1 MPINLLS
8 YTDIANMAI
17 DWCGGSLSI
26 DSIDNQNN
34 PDAIVCKRNLPMA
47 VKSELDKF
55 EWTFAR
61 KKTPA
66 IPDETE
72 ENQIPGY
79 YCYYLPDD
87 FSRLSMYMM
96 FTRNGYKLPVDEYRP
111 TPSYLVENNRLYFLY
126 PVKTIY
132 YNSNQV
138 DIIEWPSLF
147 CDVVALNLAQRIV
160 GKIKGLDA
168 DISFFESLYKQ
179 KLKDAR
185 KADMIT
191 LEATQGGE
199 SILQLNRTVP

>member
-1 MPINLLS
+1 MNLLT

-34 PDAIVCKRNLPMA
+34 PDAVVCKRNLPMA
-47 VKSELDKF
+47 IKSELDKF

-61 KKTPA
+61 KKQPA
-66 IPDETE
+66 VLDETE
-72 ENQIPGY
+72 ENQIDGY
-79 YCYYLPDD
+79 LCYYLPDD
-87 FSRLSMYMM
+87 FSRISNYLM
-96 FTRNGYKLPVDEYRP
+96 FTRNGYHLPVDEYRP
-111 TPSYLVENNRLYFLY
+111 VPSYLIENNRLYVLY
-126 PVKTIY
+126 PIKTIY
-132 YNSNQV
+132 YTSNNV
-138 DIIEWPSLF
+138 DIVKWPSLF

-168 DISFFESLYKQ
+168 DIAFFASLYKQ

-191 LEATQGGE
+191 MEAAQGGE
-199 SILQLNRTVP
+199 SILQLNRIVP

>member
-1 MPINLLS
+1 MNLLT

-47 VKSELDKF
+47 IKSELDKF

-61 KKTPA
+61 KKQPA
-66 IPDETE
+66 VPDMTE
-72 ENQIPGY
+72 ENQIFGY
-79 YCYYLPDD
+79 FCYYLPDD
-87 FSRLSMYMM
+87 FSRLSNYMM
-96 FTRNGYKLPVDEYRP
+96 FTRNGYKLPVDEYR
-111 TPSYLVENNRLYFLY
+111 TSPSYLVENDRLY
-126 PVKTIY
+126 VKFPIRTIY
-132 YNSNQV
+132 YTSNEV
-138 DIIEWPSLF
+138 DIARWPSLF

-191 LEATQGGE
+191 LEAAQGGE
-199 SILQLNRTVP
+199 SILQLNRIVP

>member
-1 MPINLLS
+1 MNLLT

-47 VKSELDKF
+47 IKSELDKF

-61 KKTPA
+61 KKQEA
-66 IPDETE
+66 VLDETE
-72 ENQIPGY
+72 EKQIEGY

-87 FSRLSMYMM
+87 FSRLSMYLM
-96 FTRNGYKLPVDEYRP
+96 FTRNGYQMPISEYHTLP
-111 TPSYLVENNRLYFLY
+111 TYLVEDNRLYVRH
-126 PVKTIY
+126 PIRTIY
-132 YNSNQV
+132 YTSNDV
-138 DIIEWPSLF
+138 DITKWPSLF

-191 LEATQGGE
+191 LEAAQGGE
-199 SILQLNRTVP
+199 SILQLNRIVP

>member
-1 MPINLLS
+1 MNILT

-26 DSIDNQNN
+26 DNIDNKNN

-47 VKSELDKF
+47 IKSELDKY

-61 KKTPA
+61 KKIPA
-66 IPDETE
+66 VLDLIE
-72 ENQIPGY
+72 EHQIEGY
-79 YCYYLPDD
+79 LCYELPDD
-87 FSRLSMYMM
+87 FSRISMYLM
-96 FTRNGYKLPVDEYRP
+96 FTRNGYDPLVHEYD
-111 TPSYLVENNRLYFLY
+111 TAPSYFTEEGRLYTKFPLR
-126 PVKTIY
+126 VIY
-132 YNSNQV
+132 YTSNDV
-138 DIIEWPSLF
+138 PIIKWPSLF

-185 KADMIT
+185 KVDMIT
-191 LEATQGGE
+191 LEASQGGE
-199 SILQLNRTVP
+199 SVLQRNRIVP

>member
-1 MPINLLS
+1 MNLLT

-47 VKSELDKF
+47 IKSELDKY

-61 KKTPA
+61 KKIPA
-66 IPDETE
+66 VQDTAE
-72 ENQIPGY
+72 ENQIAGY
-79 YCYYLPDD
+79 FCYSLPDD
-87 FSRLSMYMM
+87 FSRLSMYLM
-96 FTRNGYKLPVDEYRP
+96 FTRNGYDPLISEYGQSP
-111 TPSYLVENNRLYFLY
+111 TYFIEEGRLYTMF
-126 PVKTIY
+126 PIKTIY
-132 YNSNQV
+132 YTSNNV
-138 DIIEWPSLF
+138 DITKFPSLF

-168 DISFFESLYKQ
+168 DIGFFESLYKQ

-199 SILQLNRTVP
+199 SILQRNRIVP

>member
-1 MPINLLS
+1 MNILT

-47 VKSELDKF
+47 IKSELDKY

-61 KKTPA
+61 KKIPA
-66 IPDETE
+66 ILDEAE
-72 ENQIPGY
+72 DHQIPGY
-79 YCYYLPDD
+79 FCYELPDD
-87 FSRLSMYMM
+87 FSRLSMYLM
-96 FTRNGYKLPVDEYRP
+96 FTRNGYDPLVNEYNTRP
-111 TPSYLVENNRLYFLY
+111 TYFIEEWRLYTKFPLR
-126 PVKTIY
+126 TIY
-132 YNSNQV
+132 YTSNDV
-138 DIIEWPSLF
+138 PMIKWPSLF

-191 LEATQGGE
+191 LEASQGGE
-199 SILQLNRTVP
+199 SILQRNRIVP

>member
-1 MPINLLS
+1 MNLLT

-47 VKSELDKF
+47 IKSELDKF

-61 KKTPA
+61 KKIPA
-66 IPDETE
+66 VEDFDEDH
-72 ENQIPGY
+72 QIDGY
-79 YCYYLPDD
+79 FCYELPND
-87 FSRLSMYMM
+87 FSRISMYLM
-96 FTRNGYKLPVDEYRP
+96 FTRNGYDPKISEYGRSP
-111 TPSYLVENNRLYFLY
+111 TYFIEEGRLYLLY
-126 PVKTIY
+126 PIKTLY
-132 YNSNQV
+132 YISNEAP
-138 DIIEWPSLF
+138 IESWPSLF

-160 GKIKGLDA
+160 GKIKGLDS
-168 DISFFESLYKQ
+168 DISFFEVLYKQ

-199 SILQLNRTVP
+199 SILQLNRIVP

>member
-1 MPINLLS
+1 MNLLT

-26 DSIDNQNN
+26 DDIDNQNN

-47 VKSELDKF
+47 IKSELDKF

-61 KKTPA
+61 KKIPA
-66 IPDETE
+66 VENFADE
-72 ENQIPGY
+72 NKIYGY
-79 YCYYLPDD
+79 HCYSLPND
-87 FSRLSMYMM
+87 FSRISMYLM
-96 FTRNGYKLPVDEYRP
+96 FTRNGYDLKISEYGHSP
-111 TPSYLVENNRLYFLY
+111 TYFLENGY
-126 PVKTIY
+126 LYTLLPITTIY
-132 YNSNQV
+132 YTSNEV
-138 DIIEWPSLF
+138 DIVKWPSLF

-168 DISFFESLYKQ
+168 DVAFFETLYKQ

-199 SILQLNRTVP
+199 SVLQLNRIVP

>member
-1 MPINLLS
+1 MNILT

-47 VKSELDKF
+47 IKSELDKF

-61 KKTPA
+61 KKIPA
-66 IPDETE
+66 IPDLE
-72 ENQIPGY
+72 EEHQICGY
-79 YCYYLPDD
+79 FCYELPSD
-87 FSRLSMYMM
+87 FSRLSMYLM
-96 FTRNGYKLPVDEYRP
+96 FTRNGYDPLVNEYN
-111 TPSYLVENNRLYFLY
+111 TSPSYFIEEGRLYLRW
-126 PVKTIY
+126 PVKTLY
-132 YNSNQV
+132 YTSNEV
-138 DIIEWPSLF
+138 DITIWPSLF

-191 LEATQGGE
+191 LEAAQGGE
-199 SILQLNRTVP
+199 SILQRNRIVP

>member
-1 MPINLLS
+1 MNLLS

-26 DSIDNQNN
+26 DDIDNQNN

-47 VKSELDKF
+47 IKSELDKF

-61 KKTPA
+61 RKAVA

-72 ENQIPGY
+72 ENQLEGY
-79 YCYYLPDD
+79 YCYHLPND
-87 FSRLSMYMM
+87 FSRLSMYLM
-96 FTRNGYKLPVDEYRP
+96 FTRNGYSYPVSEYQNRP
-111 TPSYLVENNRLYFLY
+111 TYLVENDRLYFVY
-126 PVKTIY
+126 PIKYVFYT
-132 YNSNQV
+132 SNEV
-138 DIIEWPSLF
+138 DIVKWPSLF

-168 DISFFESLYKQ
+168 DISFFENLYKQ

-199 SILQLNRTVP
+199 SILQLNRIVP

>member
-1 MPINLLS
+1 MPINTLT

-26 DSIDNQNN
+26 DSIDNPNN

-66 IPDETE
+66 ILDETE
-72 ENQIPGY
+72 ENQIEGY

-87 FSRLSMYMM
+87 FSRLSMYLM
-96 FTRNGYKLPVDEYRP
+96 FTRNGYDFPVSEYQRMP
-111 TPSYLVENNRLYFLY
+111 TYLVENDRLYFRWPIKNIFY
-126 PVKTIY
+126 T
-132 YNSNQV
+132 SNNV
-138 DIIEWPSLF
+138 DIIRWPSLF

-199 SILQLNRTVP
+199 SILQLNRIVP

>member
-1 MPINLLS
+1 MNILT

-47 VKSELDKF
+47 IKSELDKF
-55 EWTFAR
+55 EWSFAR
-61 KKTPA
+61 KKVPA
-66 IPDETE
+66 VLVEDQEC
-72 ENQIPGY
+72 QIEGY
-79 YCYYLPDD
+79 LCYSLPSD
-87 FSRLSMYMM
+87 FSRLSMYLM
-96 FTRNGYKLPVDEYRP
+96 FTRNGYAFPVNEYERTP
-111 TPSYLVENNRLYFLY
+111 TYFIEDGFLYAKY
-126 PVKTIY
+126 PVKTIFY
-132 YNSNQV
+132 TSNDV
-138 DIIEWPSLF
+138 PMDKWPSLF

-191 LEATQGGE
+191 MEATQGGE
-199 SILQLNRTVP
+199 SVLQLNRIVP

>member
-1 MPINLLS
+1 MNLLT

-26 DSIDNQNN
+26 DDIDNQNN

-47 VKSELDKF
+47 IKSELDKF

-61 KKTPA
+61 KKIPA
-66 IPDETE
+66 VPNEDEE
-72 ENQIPGY
+72 YKIEGY
-79 YCYYLPDD
+79 FCYDLPDD
-87 FSRLSMYMM
+87 FSRLSMYLM
-96 FTRNGYKLPVDEYRP
+96 FTRNGYDVTMNEYRNAP
-111 TPSYLVENNRLYFLY
+111 TYFIENGKLYSLY
-126 PVKTIY
+126 PMKTIY
-132 YNSNQV
+132 YTSNV
-138 DIIEWPSLF
+138 VPMEKWPSLF

-160 GKIKGLDA
+160 GKIRGLDA

-191 LEATQGGE
+191 MEATQGGT
-199 SILQLNRTVP
+199 SILQYQRIVP

>member
-1 MPINLLS
+1 MNLLT

-26 DSIDNQNN
+26 DDIDNQNN

-47 VKSELDKF
+47 IKSELDKF

-61 KKTPA
+61 KKIPA
-66 IPDETE
+66 VENFADE
-72 ENQIPGY
+72 NKISGY
-79 YCYYLPDD
+79 HCYSLPND
-87 FSRLSMYMM
+87 FSRISMYLM
-96 FTRNGYKLPVDEYRP
+96 FTRNGYDLKISEYGHSP
-111 TPSYLVENNRLYFLY
+111 TYFLENGY
-126 PVKTIY
+126 LYTLLPITTIY
-132 YNSNQV
+132 YTSNEV
-138 DIIEWPSLF
+138 DIVKWPSLF

-168 DISFFESLYKQ
+168 DVAFFETLYKQ

-199 SILQLNRTVP
+199 SVLQLNRIVP